1 MSLFPQLIRGEPR
14 RLNCP
19 LCVLERPNNPNKIFK
34 NCKAISNHLRISH
47 DLSNDEFDKVRQ
59 AIRESVNGIEV
70 NFSKFRGL
78 LN

>member
-1 MSLFPQLIRGEPR
+1 MSITLLNLRGEP

-47 DLSNDEFDKVRQ
+47 DLSNEEFYKVRDTIKL
-59 AIRESVNGIEV
+59 ASAGIEV
-70 NFSKFRGL
+70 NFNQFRGL